1 MDFILFNYEK
11 EVIYQEHCVHCV
23 IFFKTLNF
31 SCVENTGSLPQLL
44 RPLTVNRFACMQ
56 AYVRFLL
63 TTPFPH
69 TVLYCTIGSFM
80 SGWVSEWV
88 RKGRGGRELVS
99 ECKFSLGQDALFLI
113 DLGLQKRY
121 LDQIILKYGI
131 WSRDLLL
138 FQFFSQLN
146 FSKGVASHSG
156 GTVVQWLTSETKIP
170 LAVQHS

>member
-1 MDFILFNYEK
+1 MDFILVNSEK

-31 SCVENTGSLPQLL
+31 SCVENTGGSPQLL

-88 RKGRGGRELVS
+88 SEWGREGGEGVS
-99 ECKFSLGQDALFLI
+99 EWVQVFFRARCSFFDRPWASKKVS
-113 DLGLQKRY
+113 
-121 LDQIILKYGI
+121 
-131 WSRDLLL
+131 WS
-138 FQFFSQLN
+138 N
-146 FSKGVASHSG
+146 Y
-156 GTVVQWLTSETKIP
+156 P
-170 LAVQHS
+170 

>member
-1 MDFILFNYEK
+1 MDFIPCNSEK

-23 IFFKTLNF
+23 MFFKTLNF
-31 SCVENTGSLPQLL
+31 SCVGNTGSLPQLL
-44 RPLTVNRFACMQ
+44 RPLTVNRFACMH

-113 DLGLQKRY
+113 DLRLQKR
-121 LDQIILKYGI
+121 ILIKLSLT
-131 WSRDLLL
+131 WDLESWFIVVPIFFPIKL
-138 FQFFSQLN
+138 FQGCSIPFRW
-146 FSKGVASHSG
+146 HSG
-156 GTVVQWLTSETKIP
+156 AMTYFRN
-170 LAVQHS
+170 